1 MFFLLAGSR
10 FWQGG
15 SFEVTKNT
23 SNAGESSDGAVANKS
38 TLEVVIPSEL
48 DGSAYVQVEVR
59 SVPGKTKIR
68 RASDKHINISR
79 LFEDYSLIIVF
90 LFIIKRYVVAPY

>member
-1 MFFLLAGSR
+1 MCSRSAWANCGINIPLYFSAGSR

-23 SNAGESSDGAVANKS
+23 SSAGETTDGAVASKS

-59 SVPGKTKIR
+59 SVPGKQLI
-68 RASDKHINISR
+68 
-79 LFEDYSLIIVF
+79 YSTHQ
-90 LFIIKRYVVAPY
+90 P